1 MTKIFSS
8 DMHGNDNAS
17 MSFNAAVLR
26 AMSGV
31 CEMVRSDIDNLS
43 KSRKADEY
51 APGGIHALRMLCEGG
66 FDENRYGS
74 HYLVREEVEEWQE
87 IFFAW
92 FDRVKRHYPDEYRD
106 QFLANAE
113 DDFRVILECSRSP
126 GGSPGWWRKRA
137 AERFIKIKFE
147 SPEAKETARRAAN
160 EKHPVDL
167 GSALYIYLEKCI
179 AQLLDEPV
187 DENKA
192 AETDHP
198 AEKRPDFDM
207 LSARMMWEENGKL
220 WLYLNCF
227 ECFDTPE
234 DLEQDIVTSAYDV
247 EEALQNYLKEHHTKI
262 LKQLKFDSESS
273 MFCVSSKRP
282 EALSLVTE
290 VLLRFAADRELYLQ
304 YHRD

>member
-17 MSFNAAVLR
+17 ISFNAAVLS

-31 CEMVRSDIDNLS
+31 CQMVRSRIDDLS
-43 KSRKADEY
+43 KSRKADEWV
-51 APGGIHALRMLCEGG
+51 PGSIHALRMLCEGG
-66 FDENRYGS
+66 FDKDRYCD

-87 IFFAW
+87 TFFAW

-113 DDFRVILECSRSP
+113 DDFRVILECSSNP
-126 GGSPGWWRKRA
+126 GLSPGWWRKSA

-147 SPEAKETARRAAN
+147 SPEALQAARRAAD

-167 GSALYIYLEKCI
+167 GSALFTYLDNCI
-179 AQLLDEPV
+179 AQLIDEPV

-192 AETDHP
+192 AETDRP
-198 AEKRPDFDM
+198 AEKQPDFDM
-207 LSARMMWEENGKL
+207 LSPRMMWDEDGNV
-220 WLYLNCF
+220 WMYLNSF
-227 ECFDTPE
+227 DCFDTPE

-247 EEALQNYLKEHHTKI
+247 EEALQNYLKEHHVKS

-290 VLLRFAADRELYLQ
+290 VLLRFATDRELYLQ